1 MKCKVFESRLKLT
14 MNGTKKDWPHSAAVT
29 QKLLHK
35 FQCKLWE
42 CPACNTKV
50 LECGFHLF
58 DKVKNDVIEIYV
70 IHDEKDILWVIWR
83 FCKILL
89 NKFLSSSKKVLNI
102 LLCTNY
108 SPNMSLLLM
117 FLYTLYNLEV
127 SAYLGNICIKFCFIL
142 LIFHIYHWN
151 SNN

>member
-14 MNGTKKDWPHSAAVT
+14 MNATKKDWPHSAAVT

-42 CPACNTKV
+42 CPVCNTKV

-83 FCKILL
+83 FCKILF

-102 LLCTNY
+102 PPIILQICHFCWCSFTLCI
-108 SPNMSLLLM
+108 
-117 FLYTLYNLEV
+117 NLEV